1 MTDKSLDIL
10 GVKPVAKAIEHASV
24 TTIDGISAFFGAICM
39 PAAEEFG
46 LLLKDRVA
54 HFRQDNLQKI
64 AEKTKRKI
72 EYLKIEPTGDCN
84 PRLIQET
91 IEQASWSDDSC
102 IQDMWAGLIAAAT
115 DTAPAADDSLIY
127 TETLRRLTPFQAR
140 LLNHIYGDPRACS
153 VSAGSIPINSIYTP
167 QNSLSFTGREVLEL
181 YPDDLAKFV
190 NIANT
195 SHEAILEDEGSY
207 AIALGRFRPQIDSL
221 VSLGLLRDARIVD
234 SGNGL
239 LVLPSLEGLDLY
251 MRGLGYKIYPLEV
264 FILTQQHW
272 CQLKGVDPHTH
283 RRT

>member
-24 TTIDGISAFFGAICM
+24 KTIDGISAFFGAICM
-39 PAAEEFG
+39 PAAAEFG

-54 HFRQDNLQKI
+54 KFRQDNLQKI
-64 AEKTKRKI
+64 AEKTKAKI
-72 EYLKIEPTGDCN
+72 EHLKVEPTGDCN
-84 PRLIQET
+84 PRLIQEA
-91 IEQASWSDDSC
+91 IEQGSWSDDSC
-102 IQDMWAGLIAAAT
+102 IQDMWAGLIAAAA

-153 VSAGSIPINSIYTP
+153 VPTGSIPINSVYTP
-167 QNSLSFTGREVLEL
+167 QNSLSFSGREILEL
-181 YPDDLAKFV
+181 YPDDLSKFV

-195 SHEAILEDEGSY
+195 THEAILEDEASY
-207 AIALGRFRPQIDSL
+207 GIALGRFRPQIDSL

-234 SGNGL
+234 RGNGL

-251 MRGLGYKIYPLEV
+251 MRGLGHKIYPLEA
-264 FILTQQHW
+264 FIATQQHW
-272 CQLKGVDPHTH
+272 CKLKDIDPHTH